1 MIHVF
6 SQNGRQIALDV
17 NTGNIFLFDEITASM
32 LANFPDRPPT
42 LEEARAQL
50 AVAYP
55 EGIPEAT
62 LRQAYEE
69 MQSLVH
75 QKMLYSPDFIDE
87 ETAGRL
93 RARVGGPGAG
103 LKALCLHVS
112 HSCNL
117 RCPYCFAHQGD
128 YSRTNVRG
136 CADACPAGMEGA
148 ARFMGP
154 EVARKAVDFLMEN
167 AERESIE
174 IDFFGGEP
182 LLNFD
187 VVKEAVAYGKELAKA
202 HHRNLHFTLTTNG
215 TLLDEEKISFLNREM
230 HNIVISIDGRKEVH
244 DRFRY
249 DAAQKGSYDRIL
261 PSALKLVQEREK
273 NPPGRRDYFIRGTFT
288 TENLDFTQDVLH
300 LAGLGFK
307 RISLEPVTG
316 GGAGYHIGREHLPAV
331 LAEYDNLARIIAA
344 RDPGQPG
351 FSFYHF
357 QVNLYEGPCIYK
369 RITACGAGFEY
380 FAVSPEG
387 DLYPCHQFVGLP
399 EFKAGNIWGGIQ
411 NPQLVEEFRNTNV
424 LRKAACQNC
433 WAKFF
438 CSGGCHADSYF
449 TNNDL
454 ATPNEITCIMQRK
467 RIECALG
474 LEVAR
479 RIKEQE
485 DPA

>member
-6 SQNGRQIALDV
+6 SQNGLQIAVDV
-17 NTGNIFLFDEITASM
+17 YTGNIFLFDEITAKM

-50 AVAYP
+50 AVFYP
-55 EGIPEAT
+55 QGIPEAT
-62 LRQAYEE
+62 LAQAYAEL
-69 MQSLVH
+69 QALID
-75 QKMLYSPDFIDE
+75 QKMLYSPEFINDK
-87 ETAGRL
+87 TAEQL
-93 RARVGGPGAG
+93 RARAPRSG

-117 RCPYCFAHQGD
+117 RCDYCFAHQGD
-128 YSRTNVRG
+128 YSHTDGREHAR
-136 CADACPAGMEGA
+136 AYPAGVQGNACRLMNL
-148 ARFMGP
+148 
-154 EVARKAVDFLMEN
+154 EVACRAVDFLMEN
-167 AERESIE
+167 AGRENIE

-182 LLNFD
+182 LLNFE
-187 VVKEAVAYGKELAKA
+187 VVKETVAYGKKLAKI
-202 HHRNLHFTLTTNG
+202 HNRKLYFTLTTNG
-215 TLLDEEKISFLNREM
+215 VLLDEEKISFLNREM

-249 DAAQKGSYDRIL
+249 DAAKKGSYDRIL
-261 PSALKLVQEREK
+261 PSAVKLVREREK
-273 NPPGRRDYFIRGTFT
+273 NPPERRDYFIRGTFT
-288 TENLDFTQDVLH
+288 TKNPDFTKDVLH

-316 GGAGYHIGREHLPAV
+316 SGAGYHISKEHLPAI
-331 LAEYDNLARIIAA
+331 LDEYDNLARVIATP
-344 RDPGQPG
+344 DPAKPG

-357 QVNLYEGPCIYK
+357 QLNLYKGPCIYK
-369 RITACGAGFEY
+369 RIAACGAGFEY

-399 EFKAGNIWGGIQ
+399 QFKAGNIWGGIQ
-411 NPQLVEEFRNTNV
+411 NPRLVETFKNTHI
-424 LRKAACQNC
+424 LTKAACKNC

-449 TNNDL
+449 STNDP
-454 ATPNEITCIMQRK
+454 ATPNEITCTMQRK

-479 RIKEQE
+479 KIKEQE
-485 DPA
+485 DSA

>member
-1 MIHVF
+1 
-6 SQNGRQIALDV
+6 
-17 NTGNIFLFDEITASM
+17 
-32 LANFPDRPPT
+32 
-42 LEEARAQL
+42 
-50 AVAYP
+50 
-55 EGIPEAT
+55 
-62 LRQAYEE
+62 
-69 MQSLVH
+69 
-75 QKMLYSPDFIDE
+75 
-87 ETAGRL
+87 
-93 RARVGGPGAG
+93 
-103 LKALCLHVS
+103 
-112 HSCNL
+112 
-117 RCPYCFAHQGD
+117 
-128 YSRTNVRG
+128 
-136 CADACPAGMEGA
+136 MEGA

>member
-1 MIHVF
+1 MIHLL
-6 SQNGRQIALDV
+6 SQNGLQIAVDV
-17 NTGNIFLFDEITASM
+17 NTGNIFLFDEMTAKI

-42 LEEARAQL
+42 LEEARAEL
-50 AVAYP
+50 AGSCP
-55 EGIPEAT
+55 EGVDEAALAGAYAELQT
-62 LRQAYEE
+62 LID
-69 MQSLVH
+69 
-75 QKMLYSPDFIDE
+75 QKMLYSPEFIDE
-87 ETAGRL
+87 ETTEKLHPRS
-93 RARVGGPGAG
+93 G

-112 HSCNL
+112 HGCNL
-117 RCPYCFAHQGD
+117 RCDYCFAHQGD
-128 YSRTNVRG
+128 YGDGNGQGT
-136 CADACPAGMEGA
+136 
-148 ARFMGP
+148 ARLMSP
-154 EVARKAVDFLMEN
+154 EVAFRAVDFLMEN
-167 AERESIE
+167 AGRENVE

-182 LLNFD
+182 LLNFE
-187 VVKEAVAYGKELAKA
+187 VIKETVAYGRKLAKKKN
-202 HHRNLHFTLTTNG
+202 RNLYFTLTTNG

-230 HNIVISIDGRKEVH
+230 HNVVISIDGRKEVH

-249 DAAQKGSYDRIL
+249 DAAKNGSYDRIL
-261 PSALKLVQEREK
+261 PAALKLVREREK

-288 TENLDFTQDVLH
+288 TENLDFTGDVLH

-307 RISLEPVTG
+307 RLSLEPVTG
-316 GGAGYHIGREHLPAV
+316 SGAGYHIGREHLPAV
-331 LAEYDNLARIIAA
+331 LDEYDNLARVIAA
-344 RDPGQPG
+344 REKPG

-357 QVNLYEGPCIYK
+357 QLNLYEGPCIYK

-399 EFKAGNIWGGIQ
+399 QFKAGDIWEGIK
-411 NPQLVEEFRNTNV
+411 NLCLVETFKKTNV
-424 LRKAACQNC
+424 LTKPACKNC

-438 CSGGCHADSYF
+438 CSGGCHADAYF

-479 RIKEQE
+479 RIKKQE
-485 DPA
+485 DSA